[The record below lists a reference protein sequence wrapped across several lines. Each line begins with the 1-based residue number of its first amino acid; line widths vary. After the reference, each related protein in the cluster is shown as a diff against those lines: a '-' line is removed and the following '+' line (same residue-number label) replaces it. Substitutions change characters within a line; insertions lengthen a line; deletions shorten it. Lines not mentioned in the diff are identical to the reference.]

1 MHFCDNIFLN
11 PNYGGDIKMK
21 KLFGEWSMGWK
32 KVIILSVV
40 TAAFTAAMAIIPFFA
55 ETSFHDIAVNLEAWI
70 LFAMLIIM
78 NCKTRKE
85 ASLKTFVFFLISQ
98 PLIYLIEALILPVG
112 FAVFQYYKYWF
123 IITVLTIPGA
133 AIAYQVKEKGWLGTF
148 SLSVATAFLGYMA
161 ATYFR
166 TFRIHFPNHL
176 LSMIFCIALAV
187 MMIILFIDNFKQRL
201 FASAAAV
208 IAIVITLIL
217 TKPVL
222 SYPMDLPEGDWT
234 YVIEDDSIVQ
244 VEKNDSDSFTVLAG
258 KAGSTLITFK
268 NENGEI
274 KEYYATISGGGIYM
288 NEFD

>member
-1 MHFCDNIFLN
+1 
-11 PNYGGDIKMK
+11 MK
-21 KLFGEWSMGWK
+21 KLFGEWSMGWT
-32 KVIILSVV
+32 KVIVLSVV

-123 IITVLTIPGA
+123 IVTVLTIPGA

-176 LSMIFCIALAV
+176 LSMIFCIALAAI
-187 MMIILFIDNFKQRL
+187 MIIFFIDDFKKRL
-201 FASAAAV
+201 FAFGAFI
-208 IAIVITLIL
+208 IAIVITLVF

-222 SYPMDLPEGDWT
+222 SYSLDLPAGDWT
-234 YVIEDDSIVQ
+234 YVIEDESVAQI
-244 VEKNDSDSFTVLAG
+244 EGIDSDSFNIIAG
-258 KAGSTLITFK
+258 EAGGTLITFK

-274 KEYYATISGGGIYM
+274 KEYYVSISGGGIYM